1 MNYKFFYCL
10 FGLINLY
17 NLIDI
22 DNINIIFFLIS
33 LAYNFYFITISN
45 EFSVN
50 YLSDFSVYNYFCKL
64 NERI

>member
-1 MNYKFFYCL
+1 MNYKFYCL

-17 NLIDI
+17 SLIDI

-33 LAYNFYFITISN
+33 LVYNFYFITVSN
-45 EFSVN
+45 KFSVN